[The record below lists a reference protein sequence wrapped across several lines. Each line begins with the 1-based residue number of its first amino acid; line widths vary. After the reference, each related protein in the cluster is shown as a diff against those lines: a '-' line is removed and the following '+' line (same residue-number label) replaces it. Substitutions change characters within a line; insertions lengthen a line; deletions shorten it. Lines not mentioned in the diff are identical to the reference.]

1 MTSACVAPFSSNT
14 YALGQCLKIAVFAS
28 LPLSVYL
35 IHSVSVTLSVNLT
48 LSLLLSFH
56 SVSLVHSVVFFIFYF
71 KNGITLQMPQ
81 MCNIL
86 KIEKH
91 LFAST
96 SITNECN
103 ICAYGTHNLRRITDN
118 FFYSFQTEYKPS
130 RSN

>member
-1 MTSACVAPFSSNT
+1 MFENRGLCLFFALCLPHTLCLRHTLCQSHALCLFIALFSFRL
-14 YALGQCLKIAVFAS
+14 ARS
-28 LPLSVYL
+28 LCCD
-35 IHSVSVTLSVNLT
+35 
-48 LSLLLSFH
+48 
-56 SVSLVHSVVFFIFYF
+56 FIFYF

-103 ICAYGTHNLRRITDN
+103 ICAYGTHNLHRITD
-118 FFYSFQTEYKPS
+118 YSFQTEYKPS
-130 RSN
+130 RSNLIIAFSDLTSLELSV